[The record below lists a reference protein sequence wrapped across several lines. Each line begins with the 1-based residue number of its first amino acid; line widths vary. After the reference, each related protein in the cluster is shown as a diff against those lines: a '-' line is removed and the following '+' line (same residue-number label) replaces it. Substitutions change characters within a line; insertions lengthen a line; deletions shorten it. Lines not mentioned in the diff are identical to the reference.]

1 MQHITVGRKY
11 NEGKVAKIECV
22 RNDRLQNTHI
32 KNNCFLL
39 IILTAGKL
47 EFKVENEQFYAAAPA
62 FICFDETADP
72 VLISKQKAQYTCIY
86 FHPEFLNVNMSFEM
100 LRKKDYG
107 DIAST
112 HDLFL
117 LKPFTD
123 KAYVVPIAEAQLE
136 KITQAAGYM
145 QEELQ
150 NQRDWYWSCR
160 GRSYFMEIIIALE
173 RMYGL
178 IGYGVTHQKSDNTP
192 IIKNAKLRDAVLYIE
207 SRFDES
213 ITLPD
218 IAKAAGMNHTTLT
231 ALMKEELGLTA
242 IEYLMKYRITVAE
255 KQLEFTSVPIKDI
268 ANMTGFKTV
277 QHFSRVFKSQ
287 TGATPAEFRKSAVQ
301 KRKDDLNGKQNSRA

>member
-1 MQHITVGRKY
+1 MRHITVGRKY

-22 RNDRLQNTHI
+22 RNDRLRNIEI
-32 KNNCFLL
+32 KGKCFLL

-47 EFKVENEQFYAAAPA
+47 EFKVENEQFYTAAPA
-62 FICFDETADP
+62 FICFDETQNP
-72 VLISKQKAQYTCIY
+72 VLISKRKAQYTCIY
-86 FHPEFLNVNMSFEM
+86 FHPEFLNVNISFEL

-117 LKPFTD
+117 LKPFID

-136 KITQAAGYM
+136 KIMQSAGYM
-145 QEELQ
+145 QEELK

-160 GRSYFMEIIIALE
+160 GRSYFIEIIIALE
-173 RMYGL
+173 CMYGL

-213 ITLPD
+213 VTLPD

>member
-1 MQHITVGRKY
+1 MRHITVGRKY

-100 LRKKDYG
+100 LRKKEYV

-117 LKPFTD
+117 LKPFTN

-136 KITQAAGYM
+136 KITQAARDM
-145 QEELQ
+145 QEELK

-213 ITLPD
+213 ITQPD

-242 IEYLMKYRITVAE
+242 IEYLMKYRITVAK

-277 QHFSRVFKSQ
+277 QHFSRVFKAQ
-287 TGATPAEFRKSAVQ
+287 TGETPAEFRKSVVQ
-301 KRKDDLNGKQNSRA
+301 KRKDDLNGKQNSRT

>member
-11 NEGKVAKIECV
+11 NEGKVAKIECTQ
-22 RNDRLQNTHI
+22 NDRLQNTHI

-47 EFKVENEQFYAAAPA
+47 EFKVENEQFCTAAPA
-62 FICFDETADP
+62 FICFDETQNP
-72 VLISKQKAQYTCIY
+72 VLISKRKAQYTCIY

-123 KAYVVPIAEAQLE
+123 KAYIIPIAEAQLE
-136 KITQAAGYM
+136 KITQAAEFM

-242 IEYLMKYRITVAE
+242 IEYLMKYRITVAK

-277 QHFSRVFKSQ
+277 QHFSRVFKAQ
-287 TGATPAEFRKSAVQ
+287 TGETPAEFRKSVVQ

>member
-1 MQHITVGRKY
+1 MRHITVGRKY

-22 RNDRLQNTHI
+22 RNDRLQNIDI
-32 KNNCFLL
+32 KDKCFLL
-39 IILTAGKL
+39 IILTVGKL
-47 EFKVENEQFYAAAPA
+47 EFKVENEQFCAAAPA

-100 LRKKDYG
+100 LRKKEYG

-123 KAYVVPIAEAQLE
+123 KAYVVSIAEAQLE
-136 KITQAAGYM
+136 KITQAARDM

-192 IIKNAKLRDAVLYIE
+192 IIKNAKLRDAVFYIE
-207 SRFDES
+207 GHYGDNIILS
-213 ITLPD
+213 D
-218 IAKAAGMNHTTLT
+218 ISANAGINHTTLT
-231 ALMKEELGLTA
+231 ALMKEELGCTA
-242 IEYLMKYRITVAE
+242 IEYLMKYRITVAK
-255 KQLEFTSVPIKDI
+255 KQLAFTDVPIKDV
-268 ANMTGFKTV
+268 ANMVGFKTV
-277 QHFSRVFKSQ
+277 QHFGRIFKKI
-287 TGATPAEFRKSAVQ
+287 TDTTPAEFRKTAVQ
-301 KRKDDLNGKQNSRA
+301 KRKDQIK

>member
-100 LRKKDYG
+100 LRKKEYV

-117 LKPFTD
+117 LKPFTN

-136 KITQAAGYM
+136 KITQAARDM
-145 QEELQ
+145 QEELK

-213 ITLPD
+213 ITQPD

-242 IEYLMKYRITVAE
+242 IEYLMKYRITVAK

-277 QHFSRVFKSQ
+277 QHFSRVFKAQ
-287 TGATPAEFRKSAVQ
+287 TGETPVEFRKSVVQ
-301 KRKDDLNGKQNSRA
+301 KRKDDLNGKQNSRT

>member
-100 LRKKDYG
+100 LRKKEYV

-117 LKPFTD
+117 LKPFTN

-136 KITQAAGYM
+136 KITQAARDM
-145 QEELQ
+145 QEELN

-213 ITLPD
+213 ITQPD

-242 IEYLMKYRITVAE
+242 IEYLMKYRITVAK

-277 QHFSRVFKSQ
+277 QHFSRVFKAQ
-287 TGATPAEFRKSAVQ
+287 TGETPAEFRKSVVQ
-301 KRKDDLNGKQNSRA
+301 KRKDDLNGKQNSRT

>member
-22 RNDRLQNTHI
+22 RNDRLQNIDI
-32 KNNCFLL
+32 KDKCFLL

-47 EFKVENEQFYAAAPA
+47 EFKVENEQFYTAAPA
-62 FICFDETADP
+62 FICFDETQNP
-72 VLISKQKAQYTCIY
+72 VLISKRKAQYTCIY
-86 FHPEFLNVNMSFEM
+86 FHPEFLNVNISFEL

-117 LKPFTD
+117 LKPFID

-136 KITQAAGYM
+136 KIMQSAGYM
-145 QEELQ
+145 QEELK

-242 IEYLMKYRITVAE
+242 IEYLMKYRVTVAE

-287 TGATPAEFRKSAVQ
+287 IGATPAEFRKNAVQ
-301 KRKDDLNGKQNSRA
+301 KRKEDLNGK

>member
-1 MQHITVGRKY
+1 MRHITIGRKY

-22 RNDRLQNTHI
+22 RNDRLRNIDI
-32 KNNCFLL
+32 KDKCFLL

-47 EFKVENEQFYAAAPA
+47 EFKVENEQFCTAAPA
-62 FICFDETADP
+62 FICFDETQNP
-72 VLISKQKAQYTCIY
+72 VLISKRKAQYTCIY

-100 LRKKDYG
+100 LRKKEYG

-136 KITQAAGYM
+136 KITQAARDM
-145 QEELQ
+145 QEELK

-213 ITLPD
+213 VTLPD

-287 TGATPAEFRKSAVQ
+287 IGATPAEFRKNAVQ
-301 KRKDDLNGKQNSRA
+301 KRKEDLNGK

>member
-1 MQHITVGRKY
+1 MRHITVGRKY

-100 LRKKDYG
+100 LRKKEYV

-117 LKPFTD
+117 LKPFTN

-136 KITQAAGYM
+136 KITQAARDM
-145 QEELQ
+145 QEELK

-213 ITLPD
+213 ITQPD

-242 IEYLMKYRITVAE
+242 IEYLMKYRITVAK

-277 QHFSRVFKSQ
+277 QHFSRVFKAHMG
-287 TGATPAEFRKSAVQ
+287 TTPAEFRKNAVQ
-301 KRKDDLNGKQNSRA
+301 KRKEEIW

>member
-11 NEGKVAKIECV
+11 NEGKVSKIECV
-22 RNDRLQNTHI
+22 RNDRLQNIDI
-32 KNNCFLL
+32 KDKCFLL

-47 EFKVENEQFYAAAPA
+47 EFKVENEQFCTAAPA
-62 FICFDETADP
+62 FICFDETQNP
-72 VLISKQKAQYTCIY
+72 VLISKRKAQYTCIY

-100 LRKKDYG
+100 LRKKEYG

-123 KAYVVPIAEAQLE
+123 KAYVVSIAEAQLE
-136 KITQAAGYM
+136 KITQAARVM

-218 IAKAAGMNHTTLT
+218 IAKAARINHTTLT

-277 QHFSRVFKSQ
+277 QHFSRVFKAQ

-301 KRKDDLNGKQNSRA
+301 KRKDDFK

>member
-1 MQHITVGRKY
+1 MSV
-11 NEGKVAKIECV
+11 IETE
-22 RNDRLQNTHI
+22 RL
-32 KNNCFLL
+32 LL
-39 IILTAGKL
+39 RPL
-47 EFKVENEQFYAAAPA
+47 
-62 FICFDETADP
+62 
-72 VLISKQKAQYTCIY
+72 
-86 FHPEFLNVNMSFEM
+86 
-100 LRKKDYG
+100 
-107 DIAST
+107 
-112 HDLFL
+112 
-117 LKPFTD
+117 TD

-136 KITQAAGYM
+136 KITQAAEFM
-145 QEELQ
+145 QEELR

-242 IEYLMKYRITVAE
+242 IEYLMKYRITVAK
-255 KQLEFTSVPIKDI
+255 KQLAFTDVPIKDV
-268 ANMTGFKTV
+268 ANMVGFKTV
-277 QHFSRVFKSQ
+277 QHFGRIFKEI
-287 TGATPAEFRKSAVQ
+287 TDTTPAEFRKTAVQ
-301 KRKDDLNGKQNSRA
+301 KRKDQIK

>member
-1 MQHITVGRKY
+1 MRHITVGRKY

-22 RNDRLQNTHI
+22 RNDRLRNIEI
-32 KNNCFLL
+32 KGKCFLL

-47 EFKVENEQFYAAAPA
+47 EFKVENEQFYTAAPA
-62 FICFDETADP
+62 FICFDETQNP
-72 VLISKQKAQYTCIY
+72 VLISKRKAQYTCIY
-86 FHPEFLNVNMSFEM
+86 FHPEFLNVNISFEL

-117 LKPFTD
+117 LKPFID

-136 KITQAAGYM
+136 KIMQSAGYM
-145 QEELQ
+145 QEELK

-160 GRSYFMEIIIALE
+160 GRSYFIEIIIALE

-213 ITLPD
+213 VTLPD

-287 TGATPAEFRKSAVQ
+287 TGATSAEFRKSAVQ

>member
-1 MQHITVGRKY
+1 MKYITVGRKY
-11 NEGKVAKIECV
+11 GEGKVAKIECV
-22 RNDRLQNTHI
+22 QNDQLQNIDI
-32 KNNCFLL
+32 KGKCFLL

-47 EFKVENEQFYAAAPA
+47 EFKVENERLCAAAPA

-72 VLISKQKAQYTCIY
+72 VLISKRKAQYTCIY

-100 LRKKDYG
+100 LRKKEYG

-123 KAYVVPIAEAQLE
+123 KAYVIPIAEAQLE
-136 KITQAAGYM
+136 KIMQAAEFM
-145 QEELQ
+145 QEELK

-178 IGYGVTHQKSDNTP
+178 IGYGVTHQKSDSTP

-218 IAKAAGMNHTTLT
+218 IAKAAGINHTTLT

-242 IEYLMKYRITVAE
+242 IEYLMKYRITVAK

-287 TGATPAEFRKSAVQ
+287 TGATPAEFRKIAVQ
-301 KRKDDLNGKQNSRA
+301 KRKEDLNGKQNSRA

>member
-1 MQHITVGRKY
+1 MRHITVGRKY
-11 NEGKVAKIECV
+11 GEGKVAKIECV

-47 EFKVENEQFYAAAPA
+47 EFKVENEQFCTAAPA
-62 FICFDETADP
+62 FICFDETQNP
-72 VLISKQKAQYTCIY
+72 VLISKRKAQYTCIY

-145 QEELQ
+145 QEELK

-231 ALMKEELGLTA
+231 ALMKEELGLTS

-277 QHFSRVFKSQ
+277 PHFSRVFKAQ
-287 TGATPAEFRKSAVQ
+287 TGTTPAEFRKNAVQ
-301 KRKDDLNGKQNSRA
+301 KRKEDLNGK

>member
-100 LRKKDYG
+100 LRKKEYV

-117 LKPFTD
+117 LKPFTN

-136 KITQAAGYM
+136 KITQAARDM
-145 QEELQ
+145 QEELK

>member
-1 MQHITVGRKY
+1 MRHITVGRKY

-22 RNDRLQNTHI
+22 RNDRLQNIDI
-32 KNNCFLL
+32 KGKCFLL
-39 IILTAGKL
+39 IILTVGKL
-47 EFKVENEQFYAAAPA
+47 EFKVENGQFCAAAPA

-100 LRKKDYG
+100 LRKKEYG

-123 KAYVVPIAEAQLE
+123 KAYVIPIAEAQLE
-136 KITQAAGYM
+136 KITQAAGFM
-145 QEELQ
+145 QDELK

-207 SRFDES
+207 NRFDES

-242 IEYLMKYRITVAE
+242 IEYLMKYRITVAK

>member
-136 KITQAAGYM
+136 KITQAAEFM

-160 GRSYFMEIIIALE
+160 GRSYFMEIIITLE

-192 IIKNAKLRDAVLYIE
+192 IVKNAKLRDAVLYIE

-242 IEYLMKYRITVAE
+242 IEYLMKYRITVAK

-277 QHFSRVFKSQ
+277 QHFSRVFKAQ
-287 TGATPAEFRKSAVQ
+287 TGETPAEFRKSVVQ
-301 KRKDDLNGKQNSRA
+301 KRKDDLNGKQNSRT

>member
-1 MQHITVGRKY
+1 MRHITVGRKY

-22 RNDRLQNTHI
+22 RNDRLQNIDI
-32 KNNCFLL
+32 KDKCFLL

-47 EFKVENEQFYAAAPA
+47 EFKVENEQFCAVAPA
-62 FICFDETADP
+62 FICFDETQNP
-72 VLISKQKAQYTCIY
+72 VLISKQKARYTCIY

-123 KAYVVPIAEAQLE
+123 KAYVIPIAEAQLD
-136 KITQAAGYM
+136 KITQAAEFM

-178 IGYGVTHQKSDNTP
+178 IGYGVTHQKSDNIP

-207 SRFDES
+207 GHYGDNIILS
-213 ITLPD
+213 D
-218 IAKAAGMNHTTLT
+218 ISANAGINHTTLT
-231 ALMKEELGLTA
+231 ALMKEELGCTA
-242 IEYLMKYRITVAE
+242 IEYLMKYRVTVAE

-277 QHFSRVFKSQ
+277 QHFSRVFKSH
-287 TGATPAEFRKSAVQ
+287 TGTTPAEFRKNTVQ
-301 KRKDDLNGKQNSRA
+301 KRKDDFK

>member
-1 MQHITVGRKY
+1 MRHITVGRKY

-22 RNDRLQNTHI
+22 KNDRLQNIDI
-32 KNNCFLL
+32 KDKCFLL

-47 EFKVENEQFYAAAPA
+47 EFNVENERLYAAAPA

-72 VLISKQKAQYTCIY
+72 MLISKQKAQYTCIY

-136 KITQAAGYM
+136 KITQAAEFM

-192 IIKNAKLRDAVLYIE
+192 IVKNAKLRDAVLYIE

-277 QHFSRVFKSQ
+277 QHFSRVFKNHI
-287 TGATPAEFRKSAVQ
+287 GVTPAEFRKNAVQ
-301 KRKDDLNGKQNSRA
+301 KRKEDLNGK

>member
-1 MQHITVGRKY
+1 MRHITVGRKY

-22 RNDRLQNTHI
+22 RNDRLRNIDI
-32 KNNCFLL
+32 KDKCFLL

-62 FICFDETADP
+62 FICFDETQNP

-86 FHPEFLNVNMSFEM
+86 FHPEFLNVNMSFEL
-100 LRKKDYG
+100 LRKKEYV

-123 KAYVVPIAEAQLE
+123 KAYVIPIAEAQLE
-136 KITQAAGYM
+136 KITQAARDM

-242 IEYLMKYRITVAE
+242 IEYLMKYRVTVAE

-287 TGATPAEFRKSAVQ
+287 IGATPAEFRKNAVQ
-301 KRKDDLNGKQNSRA
+301 KRKEDLNGK

>member
-1 MQHITVGRKY
+1 MRHITVGRKY

-22 RNDRLQNTHI
+22 RNDRLQNIDI
-32 KNNCFLL
+32 KYKCFLL
-39 IILTAGKL
+39 IILTVGKL
-47 EFKVENEQFYAAAPA
+47 EFKVENEQFCTAAPA

-72 VLISKQKAQYTCIY
+72 MLISKQKAQYTCIY

-178 IGYGVTHQKSDNTP
+178 IGYGATHQKSDNTP

-213 ITLPD
+213 VTLPD

-242 IEYLMKYRITVAE
+242 IEYLMKYRITVAK

-277 QHFSRVFKSQ
+277 QHFSRVFKSH
-287 TGATPAEFRKSAVQ
+287 TGTTPAEFRKNTVQ
-301 KRKDDLNGKQNSRA
+301 KRKDDFK

>member
-11 NEGKVAKIECV
+11 GEGKVAKIECI
-22 RNDRLQNTHI
+22 RNDRLQNIDI
-32 KNNCFLL
+32 KDKCFLL
-39 IILTAGKL
+39 IILNAGKL
-47 EFKVENEQFYAAAPA
+47 EFKVENGQFCAAAPA

-123 KAYVVPIAEAQLE
+123 KAYVIPIAEAQLE
-136 KITQAAGYM
+136 KITQAAGFM

-192 IIKNAKLRDAVLYIE
+192 IIKNSKLRDAVLYIE
-207 SRFDES
+207 NRFDES
-213 ITLPD
+213 ITLAD

-242 IEYLMKYRITVAE
+242 IEYLMKYRITVAK
-255 KQLEFTSVPIKDI
+255 KQLEFTNVPIKDI

-277 QHFSRVFKSQ
+277 QHFSRVFKAQ
-287 TGATPAEFRKSAVQ
+287 NGTTPAEFRKSVVQ
-301 KRKDDLNGKQNSRA
+301 KRKDDFK